1 MPTQRDD
8 IMRCL
13 FQTVGTMVDAAGREE
28 AYAPGHRL
36 KTSQIARTIAQILRC
51 DDDVVDGVRMAA
63 TLHDFG
69 NILIPL
75 ELLTKPGKFTD
86 EEFAMVK
93 QHATYGAEI
102 FKDVEFPWPIGN
114 IILMHHE
121 RIDGSGYPAGIMGT
135 EVMLEAQILG
145 VADVMEAM
153 TSPRPWRP
161 ALSEEEALSELTK
174 MRGVKFDSY
183 IVDACI
189 ELYTRQKHR
198 LDPEYYGRS

>member
-1 MPTQRDD
+1 MPSQRDE
-8 IMRCL
+8 ILRCL

-36 KTSQIARTIAQILRC
+36 KTSQIARTIAQIIRC

-69 NILIPL
+69 NILIPV

-86 EEFAMVK
+86 EEFALIK

-102 FKDVEFPWPIGN
+102 LKDIEFPWPICN

-121 RIDGSGYPAGIMGT
+121 RIDGSGYPAGLKGT
-135 EVMLEAQILG
+135 EVMMEAQILG
-145 VADVMEAM
+145 VADMMEAM
-153 TSPRPWRP
+153 TSPRPWRA
-161 ALSEEEALSELTK
+161 ALSVEEALSELTQ
-174 MRGVKFDSY
+174 MRGVKFEAY
-183 IVDACI
+183 IVDAAI
-189 ELYTRQKHR
+189 ELFTKQKYR
-198 LDPEYYGRS
+198 LDPEYYGRT